1 MKKVTGGFTC
11 LVLAL
16 ILAACNALS
25 SQSGFFAPA
34 QPATAIPPTP
44 FVAACPS
51 AMAVVKTFFD
61 SDEAGKYDASLA
73 LLTDDI
79 SLTYWAQG
87 LNGHHM
93 SSKALSGKNQIS
105 SMLDQPGFRWTNG
118 KPNGPVFM
126 MSEFQTFGDSL
137 TFMLRPDRIRP
148 DGRQYNPYQIK
159 ITFAGCKIKQLNVI
173 EFVTWA

>member
-1 MKKVTGGFTC
+1 MKNISRDFII
-11 LVLAL
+11 L
-16 ILAACNALS
+16 ILAPLITACSLLS
-25 SQSGFFAPA
+25 PQSGFFAPA

-51 AMAVVKTFFD
+51 AMAVVKTLYD
-61 SDEAGKYDASLA
+61 SDEAGRLDASLE

-93 SSKALSGKNQIS
+93 SSKALSGKDQIR

-118 KPNGPVFM
+118 KQDGPVFQ
-126 MSEFQTFGDSL
+126 MSEFQTSGDSL

-148 DGRQYNPYQIK
+148 DGRPYNPYQVK